1 MLNTDHTPA
10 HTHTHPLIHTH
21 KCTHTSTDIHR
32 CTRNKALYSI
42 YWHIGK
48 YGVPF
53 CMSVQNT
60 YTTKRTEKLKSC
72 CYIQLYLM
80 WCKLSLEVSD
90 FCILHLNTLL
100 AQEGWQYTPGT
111 GRVAWINYELYCLH
125 LMDTLYEL
133 YIQMS
138 PSHGLC
144 YVSKCSYMNTS
155 CTLRAAIV
163 EAISFTLSSASFMLA
178 CIFCFSSAARSN
190 VSIFS
195 SLKYCKWIIHTYLA
209 M

>member
-60 YTTKRTEKLKSC
+60 QQRQQKKVEKLLLHWVRPDVV
-72 CYIQLYLM
+72 QAEPEGLWL
-80 WCKLSLEVSD
+80 
-90 FCILHLNTLL
+90 LHLAL
-100 AQEGWQYTPGT
+100 EYTPGK
-111 GRVAWINYELYCLH
+111 GRLAWINYELYCLH